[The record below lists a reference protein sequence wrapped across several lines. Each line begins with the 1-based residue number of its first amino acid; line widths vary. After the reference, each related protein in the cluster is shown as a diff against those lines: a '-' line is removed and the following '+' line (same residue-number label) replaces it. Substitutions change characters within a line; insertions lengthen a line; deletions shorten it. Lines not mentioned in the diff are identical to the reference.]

1 MSTAVNRLEQ
11 DLRTVFGTRLRSLV
25 TYGERTRA
33 VRHSHDNQ
41 HSRGKVKHADD
52 VPGVQTL
59 AIVETLTGDDLRG
72 CASRVAAWR
81 DAGLATP
88 LILAATEFDRSLDA
102 FPLEFGAILADHTVI
117 AGANPFEQLTVHAAD
132 VRRAVEV
139 QARSHLLHLREGYL
153 ETLGRGDAL
162 AVLLVRSA
170 PAFAALMTSVAR
182 LEGHD
187 THDPAVAAR
196 HAEQLLGIDR
206 GIVTEIVN
214 LAGVQKIPPAKAD
227 DLFPHYLDA
236 VQRLVQ
242 YVDRWG
248 AR

>member
-1 MSTAVNRLEQ
+1 MSTGVHGLEQ
-11 DLRTVFGTRLRSLV
+11 DLRTIFGPRLQSLV

-33 VRHSHDNQ
+33 VRHSHDDQ
-41 HSRGKVKHADD
+41 HRSRKKKSAVDL
-52 VPGVQTL
+52 PGVQTL
-59 AIVETLTGDDLRG
+59 AIVETLTGKDLRA
-72 CASRVAAWR
+72 CAGRVAAWR

-88 LILAATEFDRSLDA
+88 LILAANEFERSLDA
-102 FPLEFGAILADHTVI
+102 FPLEFGAILADHAVI
-117 AGANPFEQLTVHAAD
+117 AGVNPFERLTVNAAD

-153 ETLGRGDAL
+153 ETAGRADAL

-182 LEGHD
+182 LEGRD
-187 THDPAVAAR
+187 THDPVVAAH
-196 HAEQLLGIDR
+196 HAEHLLGIDR
-206 GIVTEIVN
+206 GIVTEIVD
-214 LAGVQKIPPAKAD
+214 LAGVQKIPSAKAD
-227 DLFPHYLDA
+227 DLFPLYLDD

-242 YVDRWG
+242 YVDRWS